1 MMCSATDVSP
11 GLDSTINSYHTNFLQ
26 HEINGKRLLIL
37 DHHDLKCIGVL
48 RLGHQE
54 AILEALELLLF
65 IVSMYIVC
73 LNPCIQSPIQ
83 DANQNLI
90 CKDKT
95 KYF

>member
-73 LNPCIQSPIQ
+73 LNPCIQSLIQ
-83 DANQNLI
+83 RCKSKLNLQRQNEM
-90 CKDKT
+90 
-95 KYF
+95 F

>member
-65 IVSMYIVC
+65 IVSTLYVSI
-73 LNPCIQSPIQ
+73 LAYSH
-83 DANQNLI
+83 
-90 CKDKT
+90 
-95 KYF
+95 